1 MWRSLITAMMITAG
15 GILCVSCCALGV
27 GDGKVRV
34 PYKRSEDAI
43 RTALLRYTPMGT
55 AKGEVVKFIRT
66 RLVCD
71 DTIRESM
78 RFGGW
83 ERNGSGKLVRVEPRS
98 YLSVEV
104 GNYPG
109 GYGLLPVHVYVC
121 AEWGFDDEGILK
133 ELEVKREIDAP

>member
-83 ERNGSGKLVRVEPRS
+83 ERNGSGKLVRIEPRS

-109 GYGLLPVHVYVC
+109 VYGFPIHVYVW
-121 AEWGFDDEGILK
+121 AEWGFDDGGILK